1 MNIGKILILA
11 GATILIMGIV
21 VYFTGDKFNWFG
33 KLPLDFSYKSENS
46 SFYAPIGSMIIVSII
61 VSVFINIYFKIF
73 K

>member
-21 VYFTGDKFNWFG
+21 VYFTGNKFNWFG

-61 VSVFINIYFKIF
+61 LSLIANILLRFF
-73 K
+73 R